1 MMKILSALVGLSI
14 FGLVGATN
22 AAEPV
27 MLTEKQMDAV
37 TAGLKIWGPFL
48 IVNIT
53 GSLNSITGLTAYFR
67 TETFYIISL

>member
-1 MMKILSALVGLSI
+1 MMKTLSVLVGLSML
-14 FGLVGATN
+14 GLVGAAN

-27 MLTEKQMDAV
+27 TLTEKQMDAV

-53 GSLNSITGLTAYFR
+53 GTLNSITGLTAEFR